1 MAPYQL
7 TLDRLAQAFTVRDIM
22 VPRVKLVCTPDEPSA
37 RTRLVEN
44 ADHDVIA
51 IEQDGKVVSY
61 LERGAERQRPI
72 RLEDMVSD
80 STSILDL
87 VDVLQH
93 RVFCYV
99 VGAQR
104 IVGYV
109 HFSDLNN
116 HLAKLPYF
124 VLFEAVESRVAN
136 LIGDRI
142 TEAVLDQV
150 LDPQRC
156 DGLRKAM
163 ARQKSDRSDLG
174 WYALLSFNELI
185 RFAVHL
191 GSIDLRQTDIEVI
204 SRVRNLVAHAAGEPL
219 VEAHADVKRL
229 VLARSVCMSA
239 VGWLQG
245 ISA

>member
-1 MAPYQL
+1 VAPYQL

-22 VPRVKLVCTPDEPSA
+22 VPRIRLICAPDEPSA

-44 ADHDVIA
+44 TDHDVIA
-51 IEQDGKVVSY
+51 IEQDGNVVSY
-61 LERGAERQRPI
+61 LERGGGRQRPI
-72 RLEDMVSD
+72 RVEDMVSD

-87 VDVLQH
+87 VEVLQH

-124 VLFEAVESRVAN
+124 VLFEAIESRVAN
-136 LIGDRI
+136 LIGDLI
-142 TEAVLDQV
+142 TEAVLGQV

-156 DGLRKAM
+156 DSVRKAM
-163 ARQKSDRSDLG
+163 GRQRSDRSDLG
-174 WYALLSFNELI
+174 WCALLTFNELI
-185 RFAVHL
+185 RCAVHF
-191 GSIDLRQTDIEVI
+191 GRIRLRHTDIEVI
-204 SRVRNLVAHAAGEPL
+204 SKVRNLVAHVAGEPL
-219 VEAHADVKRL
+219 VETHADVKRL
-229 VLARSVCMSA
+229 VLTRSLCMSTLE
-239 VGWLQG
+239 WLQQM
-245 ISA
+245 SA